1 MRYDRDP
8 CLFEV
13 LKRYGNASRL
23 AEALCVSKQAVS
35 GWNLLPARHVRQVSI
50 ETGLHPYRIRPDLYI
65 EGFWNMG
72 FNTAEIADKMKLKEP
87 IVDRYLQI
95 VLARRRAGE
104 NDNSCAA
111 VPSVSKPP
119 LEDD

>member
-1 MRYDRDP
+1 
-8 CLFEV
+8 
-13 LKRYGNASRL
+13 
-23 AEALCVSKQAVS
+23 
-35 GWNLLPARHVRQVSI
+35 
-50 ETGLHPYRIRPDLYI
+50 
-65 EGFWNMG
+65 MG

-111 VPSVSKPP
+111 LPPVSKPP